1 VYNFENVEKEKPPW
15 RESTRGGRTNPMKIS
30 NHLRAT
36 AYHEAGHAIAAWR
49 LRLRVSKVTVEPDED
64 FSGMVAHSSPFRR
77 SHMEGL
83 ELGEITPSIQRRAE
97 NLMVISLAGPAAQR
111 NFNPQSVRIY
121 HSNSDHKAVC
131 AILERLVEPS
141 SDVFPAYYRL
151 MKLRAEALVQNDVNW
166 SAIEILARELLQR
179 RTLKGSALREFIS
192 SRCFGLHEVVSPVR

>member
-1 VYNFENVEKEKPPW
+1 MEHALPLDYAF
-15 RESTRGGRTNPMKIS
+15 
-30 NHLRAT
+30 LRAYR
-36 AYHEAGHAIAAWR
+36 ADAFGNLQY
-49 LRLRVSKVTVEPDED
+49 
-64 FSGMVAHSSPFRR
+64 RR
-77 SHMEGL
+77 
-83 ELGEITPSIQRRAE
+83 T
-97 NLMVISLAGPAAQR
+97 QR